1 MPKPK
6 FGAFNQGDIPKIAV
20 FNKATIPL
28 GVDLDQLIA
37 ATNSTQGLRLAP
49 VIDGWSLL
57 RDPFSPDAPPMSAD
71 VPVLLGTVETEV
83 GTPVI
88 KLVRAST

>member
-37 ATNSTQGLRLAP
+37 AMQVTSTS
-49 VIDGWSLL
+49 SLC
-57 RDPFSPDAPPMSAD
+57 RCGPRPRTS
-71 VPVLLGTVETEV
+71 
-83 GTPVI
+83 
-88 KLVRAST
+88 